1 MSQDIEFKQFT
12 VCMSKELLEKLRY
25 IAAYD
30 CRSVSSMVRI
40 AIKELVAAFEEKN
53 GEIWL

>member
-1 MSQDIEFKQFT
+1 MRQDIEFKQFT

-30 CRSVSSMVRI
+30 GRSVSSTVWI
-40 AIKELVAAFEEKN
+40 AIKELVAAFEGAN
-53 GEIWL
+53 GEIKI

>member
-25 IAAYD
+25 IAAQD
-30 CRSVSSMVRI
+30 SRSVSSMVRI
-40 AIKELVAAFEEKN
+40 AIKELVAAFEGEN
-53 GEIWL
+53 GEIKI

>member
-30 CRSVSSMVRI
+30 CRSVSSTVRI

>member
-25 IAAYD
+25 IAAQD
-30 CRSVSSMVRI
+30 SRSVSSTVRI
-40 AIKELVAAFEEKN
+40 AIKELVAAFEGEN
-53 GEIWL
+53 GEIKI